1 MDDKEKEM
9 TVQTEHDFTVEQL
22 EMLLEALS
30 VYIDFG
36 RRARTALFD
45 SKNRMIPRRKL
56 QELKGTDE
64 LANML
69 MSGEANVKWVPIGP
83 KFSDVDSELAETLH
97 ELFLTGLGAVEEKI
111 EKQNTKIAEE
121 NIDSVVDGLYE
132 MLRGNDDK

>member
-1 MDDKEKEM
+1 MDDDI
-9 TVQTEHDFTVEQL
+9 TVSTEHKFTVEQL

-45 SKNRMIPRRKL
+45 SKNRMISKRRL
-56 QELKGTDE
+56 QELKNTDE
-64 LANML
+64 LAKML

-83 KFSDVDSELAETLH
+83 KFTDTDAELAEEIHEMFLNGLATL
-97 ELFLTGLGAVEEKI
+97 EEKI
-111 EKQNTKIAEE
+111 DNHNTKLAEE

-132 MLRGNDDK
+132 MLRDNNDQ

>member
-1 MDDKEKEM
+1 MDDDI
-9 TVQTEHDFTVEQL
+9 TVSTEHKFTVEQL

-45 SKNRMIPRRKL
+45 SKNRMISKRRL
-56 QELKGTDE
+56 QELKNTDE
-64 LANML
+64 LAKML

-83 KFSDVDSELAETLH
+83 KFTDTDAELAEEIHEMFLNGLATL
-97 ELFLTGLGAVEEKI
+97 EEKI
-111 EKQNTKIAEE
+111 DNHNTKLAEE

-132 MLRGNDDK
+132 MLRDNNDK

>member
-1 MDDKEKEM
+1 
-9 TVQTEHDFTVEQL
+9 
-22 EMLLEALS
+22 
-30 VYIDFG
+30 
-36 RRARTALFD
+36 
-45 SKNRMIPRRKL
+45 MIPRRKL

-121 NIDSVVDGLYE
+121 SIDSVVDGLYE

>member
-1 MDDKEKEM
+1 MDNNEKEM

-97 ELFLTGLGAVEEKI
+97 ELFLTVSEQSRKRLKSRTPRLQKRVSTLWSTGC
-111 EKQNTKIAEE
+111 TKC
-121 NIDSVVDGLYE
+121 
-132 MLRGNDDK
+132 

>member
-1 MDDKEKEM
+1 MNDDI
-9 TVQTEHDFTVEQL
+9 TVSTEHKFTVEQL

-45 SKNRMIPRRKL
+45 SKNRMISKRRL
-56 QELKGTDE
+56 QELKNTDE
-64 LANML
+64 LAKML

-83 KFSDVDSELAETLH
+83 KFTDTDAEMAEEIHEMFLNGLATL
-97 ELFLTGLGAVEEKI
+97 EEKI
-111 EKQNTKIAEE
+111 DNHNTKLAEE

-132 MLRGNDDK
+132 MLRDNNDK

>member
-1 MDDKEKEM
+1 MNDDI
-9 TVQTEHDFTVEQL
+9 TVSTEHKFTVEQL

-45 SKNRMIPRRKL
+45 SKNRMISKRRL
-56 QELKGTDE
+56 QELKNTDE
-64 LANML
+64 LAKML

-83 KFSDVDSELAETLH
+83 KFTDTDAELAEEIHEMFLNGLATL
-97 ELFLTGLGAVEEKI
+97 EEKI
-111 EKQNTKIAEE
+111 DNHNTKLAEE

-132 MLRGNDDK
+132 MLRDNNDK